1 MGFKLPGIKVK
12 NYGTKAS
19 SSPVKQVVD
28 ERSGKRFSEIDYDL
42 ISRDPL
48 GRTKQFT
55 SSVIGQKA
63 ENPDPFGLTFQN
75 LNLFNYD
82 TNLDFP
88 YMKSRARLL
97 GAGDALTE
105 EEYKKHEKYIKN
117 RGFRVEPKTEIEGQP
132 TQQYYTRYRLETD
145 SNTGETIRVPYQEKG
160 EITYGPGKR
169 FYTPEQLERNRFDL
183 TYVLTPSADGY
194 ADEEKQ
200 ARRSSKLSN
209 TLDEAYGSLVREE
222 ITPDEFEE
230 TVNVV
235 RDDFTNSGVFKQ
247 DTLPTILTNEQ
258 INVYEDVIEQGKA
271 KVRLKQE
278 EALEN
283 SRNWFLPPA

>member
-12 NYGTKAS
+12 NYGNKAS

-42 ISRDPL
+42 IGRDPL

-63 ENPDPFGLTFQN
+63 ENPDPFGITFQR
-75 LNLFNYD
+75 LDVRDYD
-82 TNLDFP
+82 TNMDYPF
-88 YMKSRARLL
+88 MKSRARLL

-105 EEYKKHEKYIKN
+105 EEYKKHEEYLKN
-117 RGFRVEPKTEIEGQP
+117 RGFRVEPKTEIEGKP

-145 SNTGETIRVPYQEKG
+145 PNTGETIRVPYQEEG
-160 EITYGPGKR
+160 EITFGPGKR

-183 TYVLTPSADGY
+183 VPLLPAADGFV
-194 ADEEKQ
+194 DQEKQ
-200 ARRSSKLSN
+200 AKESSKLSN
-209 TLDEAYGSLVREE
+209 TLDEAYGALVREE
-222 ITPDEFEE
+222 ITPDQFEE
-230 TVNVV
+230 TVSVV

-247 DTLPTILTNEQ
+247 ETLPTILTNEQ
-258 INVYEDVIEQGKA
+258 INVYEDVIERGKA
-271 KVRLKQE
+271 EVRLKQE

>member
-12 NYGTKAS
+12 NYGSKAS

-42 ISRDPL
+42 ISKDPT

-63 ENPDPFGLTFQN
+63 ENPKPFGITFQN
-75 LNLFNYD
+75 LNLTNYD
-82 TNLDFP
+82 TNLSFP
-88 YMKSRARLL
+88 FMKSRARLL

-105 EEYKKHEKYIKN
+105 EEYKKYEKQVKN
-117 RGFRVEPKTEIEGQP
+117 RGFRVEPKTLFPGKFIQNYETG
-132 TQQYYTRYRLETD
+132 YTDAVNT
-145 SNTGETIRVPYQEKG
+145 NTGEVTRIPYKIKAG
-160 EITYGPGKR
+160 GKYEDDKYD
-169 FYTPEQLERNRFDL
+169 YTPEQLERNRFDL
-183 TYVLTPSADGY
+183 TYILTPSADGY

-200 ARRSSKLSN
+200 ARKSSKLSN

-222 ITPDEFEE
+222 ITPDQFEE

-247 DTLPTILTNEQ
+247 NTLPTILTNEQ
-258 INVYEDVIEQGKA
+258 INVYEDVIKRGKA
-271 KVRLKQE
+271 EVRLKQE

-283 SRNWFLPPA
+283 SRNLFLPPA